1 MLKMLELC
9 FNVSKILKLI
19 AHMVLHSA
27 LTYSSSEVQNQVLIS
42 SFLNSCRAS
51 FRAPHP
57 VHTLWLN
64 AFHADAAGQGP
75 DELAAAH
82 GEEAVRNL
90 RVLLRLLLVQNAR
103 CLSGR

>member
-1 MLKMLELC
+1 MTVAAVVRQQATHL
-9 FNVSKILKLI
+9 
-19 AHMVLHSA
+19 AA
-27 LTYSSSEVQNQVLIS
+27 LDV
-42 SFLNSCRAS
+42 
-51 FRAPHP
+51 P